1 MFSEP
6 IPTFERYP
14 RGRRLDPDATGFVA
28 DREAQEQRLDMLRN
42 LCRDIIESNA
52 GSAVGVE
59 LAFRAPDRMCYCA
72 ILEEPDRSGRG
83 RIVYFDEG
91 ALHRHHVCGSPEE
104 ALERAIA
111 QGYVERA
118 DGTMDRL
125 ATSQEWRRGSA
136 YGDLARRYAR
146 GELDA
151 RQFDAEVRKLGC

>member
-1 MFSEP
+1 MFSEAITTLEQHP
-6 IPTFERYP
+6 C
-14 RGRRLDPDATGFVA
+14 GRSLDLHAAGVVA
-28 DREAQEQRLDMLRN
+28 DLEAQAQRLDTLRA

-59 LAFRAPDRMCYCA
+59 LAFRAPDKMCYCA
-72 ILEEPDRSGRG
+72 ILEEPDMSGRG
-83 RIVYFDEG
+83 RIVHFDEG

-104 ALERAIA
+104 ALQYALAE
-111 QGYVERA
+111 GYVERA

-125 ATSQEWRRGSA
+125 ATSEAWRRGSA

-151 RQFDAEVRKLGC
+151 CQFEAEVRKLG